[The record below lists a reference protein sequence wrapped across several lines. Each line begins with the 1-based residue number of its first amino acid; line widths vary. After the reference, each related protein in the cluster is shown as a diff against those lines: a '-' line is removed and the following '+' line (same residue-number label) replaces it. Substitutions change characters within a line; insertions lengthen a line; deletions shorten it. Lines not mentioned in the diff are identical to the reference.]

1 MWLVRLLDV
10 LLPTR
15 TRLNP
20 SAIPST
26 GAPWITRSQMYP
38 KYLLLKPITY
48 LFICF
53 LCNCLLVFQELD
65 DTWWKHRVFVWR
77 SMCFFHNVNPWM
89 CRWPLL
95 QSSASSSLP
104 TTWRRPCSWMIS
116 QIFQCFFQLSISARG
131 CDCHNN
137 IWRFQHLLPVSLLA
151 TAGVLVF
158 LSWNWFL
165 FLASLKVTLSLANL
179 WQSSKI
185 QPSLVC
191 SSSRFIWTHRWI
203 SKVSNV
209 KLQNLPVIDINQ
221 YQSNSWRG
229 AKTNSL
235 RSSAESSGSGV
246 STCKKAVVFSR
257 KKNTVFVD
265 V

>member
-48 LFICF
+48 LFIGF
-53 LCNCLLVFQELD
+53 LCNCLLVFKNWMIHDESIESLFGG
-65 DTWWKHRVFVWR
+65 RCV
-77 SMCFFHNVNPWM
+77 FFHNVNPWM

-131 CDCHNN
+131 YDCYNN

-158 LSWNWFL
+158 LVQHVGSYDMGSSNDPL
-165 FLASLKVTLSLANL
+165 F
-179 WQSSKI
+179 
-185 QPSLVC
+185 
-191 SSSRFIWTHRWI
+191 SSR
-203 SKVSNV
+203 
-209 KLQNLPVIDINQ
+209 
-221 YQSNSWRG
+221 
-229 AKTNSL
+229 A
-235 RSSAESSGSGV
+235 
-246 STCKKAVVFSR
+246 
-257 KKNTVFVD
+257 
-265 V
+265 